1 MPSKLSEFLSDVSS
15 AKAKGDAAD
24 AEVVSKLK
32 GLSPEDFARVPRD
45 VLGDL
50 SSVQYAD
57 VVGSIAPDVKLNKP
71 KVKAAV
77 VKRQTWAWRD
87 YWTWIPLPAI
97 AVVASLTLGMTI
109 LAAAIITTPLLE
121 WWCYSKPLSLPA
133 YVIDWPRCAR
143 LSRWTDGCVYSVTKN
158 LSWKDA
164 AAYLDLPESF
174 LRRLNHHIADDPI
187 PAGATLT
194 VWRERF
200 LLQEPR

>member
-50 SSVQYAD
+50 SSAQYTD
-57 VVGSIAPDVKLNKP
+57 IVGSIAPDVKLNKP
-71 KVKAAV
+71 KAKPTV
-77 VKRQTWAWRD
+77 VRRQTRSLRD
-87 YWTWIPLPAI
+87 YWTWIPLP
-97 AVVASLTLGMTI
+97 VVAVAASVALGMTI
-109 LAAAIITTPLLE
+109 LFAAIITTPLLE
-121 WWCYSKPLSLPA
+121 WWSYSKPLTLPA
-133 YVIDWPRCAR
+133 HVAEWPRCAR
-143 LSRWTDGCVYSVTKN
+143 LSRWTDGCVYRVTKI
-158 LSWKDA
+158 LPWKDA
-164 AAYLDLPESF
+164 AGYLDLPESF

-187 PAGATLT
+187 PAGTDLT

-200 LLQEPR
+200 LLGEDR